1 MQRENRNSV
10 SGQMENSGES
20 HSGSA
25 ISILGSMKMQVCK
38 SRDNQ
43 AVAQIFHGNILIFL
57 WKLGKNSGADAILTD
72 YIGVLHKNHFTLI
85 LAVTDRTF

>member
-1 MQRENRNSV
+1 
-10 SGQMENSGES
+10 
-20 HSGSA
+20 
-25 ISILGSMKMQVCK
+25 MKMQVCK

-85 LAVTDRTF
+85 LAVTDHTF